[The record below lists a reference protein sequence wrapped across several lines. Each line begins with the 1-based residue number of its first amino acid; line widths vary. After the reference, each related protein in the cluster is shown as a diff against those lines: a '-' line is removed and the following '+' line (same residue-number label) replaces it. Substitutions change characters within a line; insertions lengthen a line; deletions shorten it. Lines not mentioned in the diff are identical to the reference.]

1 MDDKLQES
9 FTVIRVAG
17 QETSLPPANSDDGP
31 LSNSL
36 EDLILKNSDEEV
48 GMEKTNH
55 LESEGRRVAKEGEV
69 DVDGR
74 SGYRIGEDNW

>member
-55 LESEGRRVAKEGEV
+55 LESEGGVAEDGEV
-69 DVDGR
+69 EEADSSGKGR
-74 SGYRIGEDNW
+74 SDDEN